1 MSKGPT
7 VLEII
12 KFRLESGFGWDT
24 TLTEIVKDYLEGW
37 EYDGL
42 YHDDCGCELADLA
55 PCGLPNSQ
63 CRAGVKF
70 PCPDSIA
77 EGYNEDQMCEE
88 GCEWHMGPR
97 EEKEGG
103 NRA

>member
-7 VLEII
+7 VLQII
-12 KFRLESGFGWDT
+12 EWELPT
-24 TLTEIVKDYLEGW
+24 TAMQWTLLDIVKDYLENEG
-37 EYDGL
+37 YDGL
-42 YHDDCGCELADLA
+42 YANDCGCEVSNLA
-55 PCGLPNSQ
+55 PCGYLQ
-63 CRAGVKF
+63 ADCRAGVKF
-70 PCPDSIA
+70 PCPELTA